1 MATNLPRTGGFS
13 ARQRVWNAIRARGER
28 YFTILGLSLETEID
42 ERLVK
47 QYVRA
52 LRLAGFVERINPTD
66 NCTVEARLKLV
77 RDNGQEAPRLDDHGK
92 PTQLG
97 LGIEQMW
104 RTMRLCGEFNYL
116 ELAAQA
122 STEAMQIGE
131 SHAQFYTRLL
141 HRAGYLV
148 ETQARRKAGR
158 TWVLP
163 RYRLLPGKYSGPR
176 PPMKQQSKGVYDPNL
191 NRVVWEE
198 VQRADEY

>member
-1 MATNLPRTGGFS
+1 MADNLPRTGGHS
-13 ARQRVWNAIRARGER
+13 ARQRIWNAVRGRQER
-28 YFTILGLSLETEID
+28 DWTILGISLETELDI
-42 ERLVK
+42 RLVK

-52 LRLAGFVERINPTD
+52 LRLGGFVERTNPTE
-66 NCTVEARLKLV
+66 NRSIEARLRLV
-77 RDNGQEAPRLDDHGK
+77 RDNGQEAPRLDDHGQ

-104 RTMRLCGEFNYL
+104 RTMRLCGEFNYV

-148 ETQARRKAGR
+148 ETQPRRKAGR
-158 TWVLP
+158 CFVLA
-163 RYRLLPGKYSGPR
+163 RYRLLPGKYTGPR